1 MQDSRTKD
9 YFLIGTPWPGLSLI
23 GFYLYFIYNLGPRF
37 MEKRQPFTLY
47 RILQIYNVTQI
58 LLNGYLFYKVSCIT
72 FLINYLMS
80 NLFYNNMKQE
90 NISFI
95 IQFDRN

>member
-1 MQDSRTKD
+1 
-9 YFLIGTPWPGLSLI
+9 
-23 GFYLYFIYNLGPRF
+23 

-47 RILQIYNVTQI
+47 RIMQIYNVIQI
-58 LLNGYLFYKVSCIT
+58 LLNGYFFYKVSIA

-80 NLFYNNMKQE
+80 NLFDNNMKQE

-95 IQFDRN
+95 IHTI